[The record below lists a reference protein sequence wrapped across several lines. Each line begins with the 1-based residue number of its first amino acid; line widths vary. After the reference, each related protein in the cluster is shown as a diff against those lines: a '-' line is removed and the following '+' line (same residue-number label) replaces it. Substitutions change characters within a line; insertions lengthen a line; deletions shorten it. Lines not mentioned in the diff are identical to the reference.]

1 MTPIIATSNGNS
13 SNFEPCPAGNHV
25 ARCYSM
31 VHIGTIDDTYLGEAH
46 TANKV
51 RISFE
56 FPTEKRVFKEESGE
70 QPYALSKEFTL
81 SMHEK
86 SNLRKV
92 LEGWR
97 GKAFTEDEA
106 KAFDITKLLGVP
118 CLVNV
123 IHKEK
128 KDGTGVRAE
137 IASISALPKG
147 FTCPEQINPSVV
159 FTVNDFNWDIFETFP
174 EWIKEKIRS
183 SREYKAMQKPQQKTD
198 KAQAAQ
204 ILPAK
209 DHEPTV
215 TENEEQVNVNDLPF
229 EKQVN
234 VNDLPF

>member
-56 FPTEKRVFKEESGE
+56 FPTEKRVFKEENGE

-97 GKAFTEDEA
+97 GRAFSEDEA

-128 KDGTGVRAE
+128 KDGGVRAE
-137 IASISALPKG
+137 IASISAMPKG

-159 FTVNDFNWDIFETFP
+159 FTVNDFNWDVFEVFP
-174 EWIKEKIRS
+174 EWIKDKIRT
-183 SREYKAMQKPQQKTD
+183 SREYKAMQKTQPKTQQQVQVFPEKN
-198 KAQAAQ
+198 AP
-204 ILPAK
+204 IEEPPAGLFH
-209 DHEPTV
+209 DSMGPD
-215 TENEEQVNVNDLPF
+215 NDINDLPF
-229 EKQVN
+229 
-234 VNDLPF
+234 

>member
-1 MTPIIATSNGNS
+1 MATPIIATSNGNS
-13 SNFEPCPAGNHV
+13 SNFEPCPAGNHI

-56 FPTEKRVFKEESGE
+56 FPTEKRVFKEENGE

-118 CLVNV
+118 CLANV

-159 FTVNDFNWDIFETFP
+159 FTVNEFNWDVFETFP
-174 EWIKEKIRS
+174 EWIKEKIRT
-183 SREYKAMQKPQQKTD
+183 SREYKAMQKAQPKTQPTQS
-198 KAQAAQ
+198 AQVF
-204 ILPAK
+204 P
-209 DHEPTV
+209 EPNQAPP
-215 TENEEQVNVNDLPF
+215 ENLFNEQNPTDDLPF
-229 EKQVN
+229 
-234 VNDLPF
+234 